1 MNISRTLVVVRKEL
15 IDAIRDRRAIYS
27 ILFGALIGPILIGFM
42 LNRIADQQRSA
53 QEIRVPVVGREYAP
67 VLVNW
72 LEQQSG
78 VETVPGPANAETA
91 VRDRALDFVLV
102 IPKEFPEKFRQSR
115 PAPVQV
121 VSDSSRQS
129 VRGKVQRLRNLL
141 SRYSAETGGLR
152 LVARGVSPAIASAV
166 NIEDIEV
173 SSAQQRAAQ
182 VFNVIPMFLI
192 ISAFAAGMQIATD
205 STAGERE
212 RGSLEPLLVN
222 PIPRLEL
229 VTGKWIAAVA
239 SAAAGITL
247 SLVITSAVLLSVR
260 LEDLGFRFNLTLYD
274 ALLLLAAT
282 LPAALL
288 APSIQMYLASFA
300 KSFKEAQSYIGVLM
314 LLPTIPGVVAG
325 FYPLGN
331 RPWMAPIP
339 ILGQFSLSTDI
350 LSGKPPSLVMLSLAA
365 ISAVAVGFFF
375 ISLTT
380 RLFSKEKIIFGR

>member
-1 MNISRTLVVVRKEL
+1 MNFSRVLVVVHKEL
-15 IDAIRDRRAIYS
+15 TDAVRDRRALYS
-27 ILFGALIGPILIGFM
+27 ILFGALFGPILIGFM
-42 LNRIADQQRSA
+42 LNRIADQQRGA
-53 QEIRVPVVGREYAP
+53 QEIRIPVVGREYAP
-67 VLVNW
+67 VLVKW

-78 VETVPGPANAETA
+78 VEIVPGPVDPQAA
-91 VRDRALDFVLV
+91 VRDRVVEFVLV
-102 IPKEFPEKFRQSR
+102 VPKEFPEKFRQSR

-129 VRGKVQRLRNLL
+129 ARGKIQRLRNLL
-141 SRYSAETGGLR
+141 SRYSAEIGGLR
-152 LVARGVSPAIASAV
+152 LVARGVSPVIASAL
-166 NIEDIEV
+166 NIEDVEV

-182 VFNVIPMFLI
+182 VFNIIPMFLI

-222 PIPRLEL
+222 PIPRLSL
-229 VTGKWIAAVA
+229 VLGKWIAAVA
-239 SAAAGITL
+239 SAAVGMTL
-247 SLVITSAVLLSVR
+247 SLAITSAVLLLVK
-260 LEDLGFRFNLTLYD
+260 LEDLGVRFNLTAYD

-288 APSIQMYLASFA
+288 APAIQMYLASFA
-300 KSFKEAQSYIGVLM
+300 KSFKEAQSYVGILM
-314 LLPTIPGVVAG
+314 LLPTIPGIMAN

-339 ILGQFSLSTDI
+339 ILGQFSLSTDV
-350 LSGKPPSLVMLSLAA
+350 LSGKPPSPLILAVGALSA
-365 ISAVAVGFFF
+365 IAVGFLFV
-375 ISLTT
+375 SLTT

>member
-78 VETVPGPANAETA
+78 VEIVPGPANAETA

-152 LVARGVSPAIASAV
+152 LAARGVSPAIASAV

-365 ISAVAVGFFF
+365 LSAVAVGFFF

>member
-1 MNISRTLVVVRKEL
+1 MNLSRTFVVVRKEL
-15 IDAIRDRRAIYS
+15 IDAVRDRRSLYT
-27 ILFGALIGPILIGFM
+27 ILFGALIGPILIGVM
-42 LNRIADQQRSA
+42 LNRIAGQQRSS
-53 QEIRVPVVGREYAP
+53 QEIRIPVVGREYAP
-67 VLVNW
+67 ALVNW
-72 LEQQSG
+72 LLQQNG
-78 VETVPGPANAETA
+78 VEIAQGPADAETA

-102 IPKEFPEKFRQSR
+102 IPKEFPEKFSRSR

-129 VRGKVQRLRNLL
+129 ARGKVQRLRSLL
-141 SRYSAETGGLR
+141 SRYSAEIGGLR
-152 LVARGVSPAIASAV
+152 LVARGVSPAIASPL

-182 VFNVIPMFLI
+182 IFNIIPMFLI
-192 ISAFAAGMQIATD
+192 LSAFAAGMQIATD

-239 SAAAGITL
+239 SAVAGIALT
-247 SLVITSAVLLSVR
+247 LVITSAVLLSVK
-260 LEDLGFRFNLTLYD
+260 LEDLGVRFNLTLSD

-282 LPAALL
+282 LPTALL
-288 APSIQMYLASFA
+288 APSVQMYLATFA
-300 KSFKEAQSYIGVLM
+300 KSFKEAQSYIGLLI
-314 LLPTIPGVVAG
+314 LLPTIPGVIAN

-331 RPWMAPIP
+331 RPWMTPIP

-350 LSGKPPSLVMLSLAA
+350 LSGKPPSPLNLILAA
-365 ISAVAVGFFF
+365 LSAVAVSFFF

>member
-1 MNISRTLVVVRKEL
+1 MNFSRIFVVVHKEL
-15 IDAIRDRRAIYS
+15 IDAIRDRRGIYS
-27 ILFGALIGPILIGFM
+27 ILFGALLGPILIGFM
-42 LNRIADQQRSA
+42 LNRIADQQRSS
-53 QEIRVPVVGREYAP
+53 QEIRVPIVGSEYAP

-78 VETVPGPANAETA
+78 VEIAPGPADAETA

-129 VRGKVQRLRNLL
+129 ARGKVQRLRTLL
-141 SRYSAETGGLR
+141 ARYSAEIGGLR
-152 LVARGVSPAIASAV
+152 LVTRGVSPAIASALK
-166 NIEDIEV
+166 IEDIEV

-182 VFNVIPMFLI
+182 VFNIIPMFLI
-192 ISAFAAGMQIATD
+192 LSAFAAGMQIATD

-239 SAAAGITL
+239 LAAAGITL

-282 LPAALL
+282 LPAALI

-300 KSFKEAQSYIGVLM
+300 KSFKEAQSYIGLLM
-314 LLPTIPGVVAG
+314 LLPTIPGIAAN

-350 LSGKPPSLVMLSLAA
+350 LSGKPPSLFFLALA
-365 ISAVAVGFFF
+365 VISAAAVGFLF
-375 ISLTT
+375 IALTT